1 MINNHTKDNM
11 EELSAEVATEVIE
24 VLYNSDSSI
33 ICKIPYRIIEVLQEK
48 TQECNKKISFK
59 ENVELKDQDISEEG
73 KAILSILYRDYIC
86 SEEEKIEVNKIFEN
100 NQKQYDEIQREKYNP
115 DKIFQKKDNKI
126 SVDIKSEE
134 EEKALIE
141 TQKNKW
147 YIVLFE
153 KIKSIFKRDI

>member
-115 DKIFQKKDNKI
+115 DKIFQKQDNKI
-126 SVDIKSEE
+126 SVDINAEE

>member
-115 DKIFQKKDNKI
+115 DKIFQKQDNKI
-126 SVDIKSEE
+126 SVDINAEE
-134 EEKALIE
+134 EDKALIE

>member
-73 KAILSILYRDYIC
+73 KAILSIIYRDYIC

-115 DKIFQKKDNKI
+115 DKIFQKQDNKI
-126 SVDIKSEE
+126 SVDINAEE

>member
-115 DKIFQKKDNKI
+115 DKIFQKQDNKI
-126 SVDIKSEE
+126 SVDINAEE
-134 EEKALIE
+134 DEKALIE

>member
-1 MINNHTKDNM
+1 M

-115 DKIFQKKDNKI
+115 DKIFQKQDNKI
-126 SVDIKSEE
+126 SVDINAEE

>member
-86 SEEEKIEVNKIFEN
+86 SEEEKIEVI
-100 NQKQYDEIQREKYNP
+100 EI
-115 DKIFQKKDNKI
+115 
-126 SVDIKSEE
+126 
-134 EEKALIE
+134 
-141 TQKNKW
+141 
-147 YIVLFE
+147 
-153 KIKSIFKRDI
+153 

>member
-33 ICKIPYRIIEVLQEK
+33 ICKIQYRIIEVLQEK

-115 DKIFQKKDNKI
+115 DKIFQKQDNKI
-126 SVDIKSEE
+126 SVDINAEE

>member
-115 DKIFQKKDNKI
+115 DKIFQKQDNKI
-126 SVDIKSEE
+126 
-134 EEKALIE
+134 LM
-141 TQKNKW
+141 QR
-147 YIVLFE
+147 
-153 KIKSIFKRDI
+153 KRKKL

>member
-115 DKIFQKKDNKI
+115 DNIFQKQDNKI
-126 SVDIKSEE
+126 SVDINAEE